1 MKVDFTLPYR
11 KVDLLVF
18 QHADFAL
25 VTHDNVLLN
34 GLFNEVLVNDFLLAI
49 LLDFAQD
56 RPRELV
62 KIQFEDLL
70 VKYFEGGARQ
80 IGLASILQIV
90 PVEIIEQLLESK
102 DEQSEL
108 LPLLAILLEELSVVA
123 DFLFYGSFKDIL
135 DEAFDAVLEH
145 FIELCRLILL
155 VTQPQNC
162 CVSLDEALRILHF
175 LASAQMLKKLR
186 EIVVDKLYSLI
197 K

>member
-34 GLFNEVLVNDFLLAI
+34 GLFYKVLINNFLLAI

-70 VKYFEGGARQ
+70 VEYFEGRARQ
-80 IGLASILQIV
+80 IRLASILQII
-90 PVEIIEQLLESK
+90 PVEIIEQLLQSK
-102 DEQSEL
+102 DEECET

-123 DFLFYGSFKDIL
+123 NFLFYGSFKHIL
-135 DEAFDAVLEH
+135 DEAFDAVLEY
-145 FIELCRLILL
+145 FIKLCRLILL
-155 VTQPQNC
+155 VTQSQNC
-162 CVSLDEALRILHF
+162 CVSLNEALRILHF